1 MSNTNEILN
10 TEQLNETSGTAA
22 VSGSD
27 ADIFKEVF
35 GGDTDGFVAK
45 MAENPEPLTQSEP
58 AEVPVVNNQKEDP
71 AQFQYWQSQADKK
84 TQEVDAL
91 RKELEELK
99 SKAST
104 PSQPAPEVPAKQ
116 IVEKPTKPVKPAD
129 FDNSEALTDPNSKSA
144 KYLAD
149 RERYLDDMT
158 EYLMEQE
165 NVRNEISEKQI
176 AEQRKLNSQQQLV
189 SDLQA
194 QYQYT
199 PEQAADFVKTM
210 SSPDSLSLDNLVK
223 LHKALSSTES
233 ENIPVAPN
241 VIDPRASEMAQRQQK
256 LNIPK
261 PISTQPSVNMQSSK
275 KVEDKMMD
283 SMIANYQK
291 KNPF

>member
-45 MAENPEPLTQSEP
+45 MADNPESLTESEP

-84 TQEVDAL
+84 TQEADAL
-91 RKELEELK
+91 RKELDELK

-149 RERYLDDMT
+149 RERYLDNMT

-165 NVRNEISEKQI
+165 NVRSEISEK
-176 AEQRKLNSQQQLV
+176 
-189 SDLQA
+189 
-194 QYQYT
+194 
-199 PEQAADFVKTM
+199 
-210 SSPDSLSLDNLVK
+210 
-223 LHKALSSTES
+223 HC
-233 ENIPVAPN
+233 
-241 VIDPRASEMAQRQQK
+241 RA
-256 LNIPK
+256 
-261 PISTQPSVNMQSSK
+261 T
-275 KVEDKMMD
+275 
-283 SMIANYQK
+283 
-291 KNPF
+291 

>member
-45 MAENPEPLTQSEP
+45 MADNPEPLTESET
-58 AEVPVVNNQKEDP
+58 AED
-71 AQFQYWQSQADKK
+71 S
-84 TQEVDAL
+84 
-91 RKELEELK
+91 LK
-99 SKAST
+99 H
-104 PSQPAPEVPAKQ
+104 KQ
-116 IVEKPTKPVKPAD
+116 IEEKPTKPVKPAD

-241 VIDPRASEMAQRQQK
+241 VIDPRESVMAQRQQK

-283 SMIANYQK
+283 SMIANYKK